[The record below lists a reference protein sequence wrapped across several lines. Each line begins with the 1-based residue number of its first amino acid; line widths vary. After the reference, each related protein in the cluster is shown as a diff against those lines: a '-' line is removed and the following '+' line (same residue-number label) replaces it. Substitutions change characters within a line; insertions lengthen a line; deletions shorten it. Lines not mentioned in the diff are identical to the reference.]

1 MLLACLDFHFFESN
15 LKSIKVVDQV
25 PRRSRRIRG
34 LSPESPEPSSRRR
47 RSDLEGGYHPV
58 ESDAVER
65 DPPPRS
71 EGFITDSGVSSERS
85 VPLTS
90 RVLFP
95 QEGDFQI
102 EDIP

>member
-1 MLLACLDFHFFESN
+1 MLLACLAFHFFESN
-15 LKSIKVVDQV
+15 LKSIKVADQA

-58 ESDAVER
+58 ASDAVER
-65 DPPPRS
+65 DPPQRS
-71 EGFITDSGVSSERS
+71 EGFIADSGVGSERS
-85 VPLTS
+85 APLTL

-95 QEGDFQI
+95 QEEEVQV
-102 EDIP
+102 